1 MTRAAACRGVAV
13 LVVIAGSAGVLP
25 LSAGTSTQQ
34 SPAAAFS
41 TFGPHE
47 VTLTACNRGG
57 CSTITKTVMVL
68 DPRPAVTSASAA
80 VSTVEVGQYIPLNG
94 AGTGQPPLTYTW
106 RVFQGATLIQELSGP
121 SAWWP
126 SAGLAPGLYTA
137 ALRIANAAGSA
148 ESVSVPMT
156 VVAQKDLD
164 FYTVA
169 PCRAL
174 DTRYGSPLG
183 SGTPKIVDLTEICGV
198 PSGARAVAVN
208 LTVPSPPIQGS
219 VTLYPGN
226 YPAVG
231 TSTIPFGPGITRAN
245 NAVLPLATDGTTTLA
260 ALATLT
266 ASATVDL
273 VIDVTGYFLPP
284 Q

>member
-1 MTRAAACRGVAV
+1 MTRAAASRGAAV
-13 LVVIAGSAGVLP
+13 LVVVAGVLP

-34 SPAAAFS
+34 NPTAVFS
-41 TFGPHE
+41 AFGPHE

-80 VSTVEVGQYIPLNG
+80 VSTVEVGQYVPLNG
-94 AGTGQPPLTYTW
+94 AGTGQPPLVHTW
-106 RVFQGATLIQELSGP
+106 RVFQGNTLIQELSGP

-137 ALRIANAAGSA
+137 VLRIANASGSA
-148 ESVSVPMT
+148 DSLPVPMT
-156 VVAQKDLD
+156 VIAQKDLD
-164 FYTVA
+164 FYTVP

-183 SGTPKIVDLTEICGV
+183 TGTPKLLDFTGICGV
-198 PSGARAVAVN
+198 PAGALAIAVN
-208 LTVPSPPIQGS
+208 VTVPSPAIQGT
-219 VTLYPGN
+219 VVLYPGN
-226 YPAVG
+226 YPAMG
-231 TSTIPFGPGITRAN
+231 TSTIHFVPGITRAN

-260 ALATLT
+260 ALASL
-266 ASATVDL
+266 AAPGTVNL
-273 VIDVTGYFLPP
+273 LIDVTGYFLPP